1 MLFAIILIILVII
14 PVIAAAVM
22 SEEYVIETSLDINKS
37 KTEVFGF
44 LKYLRNADQFNKWV
58 MEDPNMQKEFVGTD
72 GEAGF
77 IYRWNSEKKNVGEG
91 EQEIVAI
98 TEGEKIDYE
107 IRFVRPFANTSG
119 ALIMTKDAGA
129 GKTNVSWSFYGKRSF
144 GMRIFHFLFNLK
156 KVLKKDLHMSLTN
169 LKTLLEK

>member
-1 MLFAIILIILVII
+1 MLIAIIIAILVLI
-14 PVIAAAVM
+14 PVTAAAVM
-22 SEEYVIETSLDINKS
+22 SEDYVIETNLDINKS
-37 KTEVFGF
+37 KNEVFGF

-91 EQEIVAI
+91 EQKIVAI
-98 TEGEKIDYE
+98 AEGEKIDYE

-119 ALIMTKDAGA
+119 SLIVTKQAGE
-129 GKTNVSWSFYGKRSF
+129 GRTNVSWSFYGKRSF
-144 GMRIFHFLFNLK
+144 AMRIFHFLFNLK
-156 KVLKKDLHMSLTN
+156 KVLKKDLHMSLVN